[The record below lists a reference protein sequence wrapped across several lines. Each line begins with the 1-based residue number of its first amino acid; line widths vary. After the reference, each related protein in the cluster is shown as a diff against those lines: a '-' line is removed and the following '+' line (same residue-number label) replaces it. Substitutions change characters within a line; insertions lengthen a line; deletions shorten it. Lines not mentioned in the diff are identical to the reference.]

1 MMRVKTK
8 KKLSAML
15 GALRKKLARAEQA
28 PSVHWMRGMAQQ
40 LVLLASAAH
49 EDAAADAHYGRR
61 FRTMAEALRALP
73 DDAPPAVRAETKRL
87 MGELAQATA
96 DELAGER
103 SEYVCAFLP
112 YKAAMWDSLESI
124 WRAADADPMCRTI
137 VMPLTYAERNADG
150 TARVWLNER
159 EKFPA
164 DVPTVACDADALAQL
179 HPDAIFVHNPYD
191 EYNTA
196 TSVDMTFYS
205 SRLKEMT
212 DCLVYV
218 PYYVTSG
225 GMAEFQRNL
234 PPYGNFDAIIVQSE
248 AIMPFF
254 DPSFQDRLLPLG
266 SPKLDRI
273 VRICNNPPEPPEEW
287 RSRLAGRT
295 VYFFNTSIG
304 GLMGDTDHFYRKM
317 KYVFDCFRNRTDACL
332 LWRPHPL
339 FFSTIRTQRPEYAER
354 FEALRDAFV
363 AEGLGILDTTPDI
376 ETTIALC
383 DVYVGDSGTSVTS
396 LFMAAGKPL
405 FLLNNRIERA
415 PQPGDL
421 QAFLPSGLY
430 GNEAEGWLVL
440 ADNTLWHRDAQNV
453 YHFACNLSPY
463 HSNWYFTH
471 VVACGG
477 RLYAIPSSALEVLVI
492 EEGRVVHS
500 IPLRASE
507 NTYGGNFTDALVD
520 ADPANQRYL
529 FLRPV
534 RYPWLVRIDTE
545 TDEVTYIDGV
555 QERTVYESEA
565 HEWFVGG
572 ALYEGGRLYL
582 ASPKTHD
589 VLVLDDCTL
598 ACEHIRLA
606 QDDSWG
612 ANKIARDPMTGD
624 LWLLPTIG
632 YRIVRWSPKANDV
645 RVYDAEVD
653 GISCFHPW
661 YEVACGE
668 LPFSQA
674 VFLEDRV
681 LLVPLWADR
690 FLSIRRADGKVET
703 WQAPDAFFEAPADGY
718 RPRTGMGRFVRVDG
732 TRGLYY
738 NCNARRLWRIDFQ
751 TNACEEVPLSID
763 EDDLRRHAPG
773 FAQISQWVRY
783 GCQEDARQSLPMLL
797 DGTLPGAPF
806 DAAAEREA
814 YSAVAANIGTCGET
828 VYEHI
833 KKVLIEKGS
842 H

>member
-1 MMRVKTK
+1 MRLTTK
-8 KKLSAML
+8 KKLSALL
-15 GALRKKLARAEQA
+15 GALLRKLARAEQA

-40 LVLLASAAH
+40 LGLLATAARQ
-49 EDAAADAHYGRR
+49 DAAADAVYGER
-61 FRTMAEALRALP
+61 FRAMAGAIDALP
-73 DDAPPAVRAETKRL
+73 HDAPDAVRSETKRL
-87 MGELAQATA
+87 IDELVQATA
-96 DELAGER
+96 DEIA
-103 SEYVCAFLP
+103 SEAPELVFAFLP

-124 WRAADADPMCRTI
+124 WRAADADPQCRAI
-137 VMPLTYAERNADG
+137 VMPVPYAERNADG
-150 TARVWLNER
+150 TARAWHNEADQL
-159 EKFPA
+159 PD
-164 DVPTVACDADALAQL
+164 DVPAYACDADALAQL

-196 TSVDMTFYS
+196 TSVDMAFYS
-205 SRLKEMT
+205 SRLKDMT
-212 DCLVYV
+212 DALVYV

-225 GMAEFQRNL
+225 GMGEFQRSL
-234 PPYGNFDAIIVQSE
+234 PPYENFDVIVVQS
-248 AIMPFF
+248 ASIVPYF
-254 DPSFQDRLLPLG
+254 DPALQDRLLPLG

-273 VRICNNPPEPPEEW
+273 VRICNDPPAPPEEW

-295 VYFFNTSIG
+295 VYFYNTSIG
-304 GLMGDTDHFYRKM
+304 GLMGDTAHFYEKM
-317 KYVFDCFRNRTDACL
+317 KYVFDCFRGRKDACL

-354 FEALRDAFV
+354 FEALRDAFL
-363 AEGLGILDTTPDI
+363 AEGNGIYDTTPDI
-376 ETTIALC
+376 ERTIALS
-383 DVYVGDSGTSVTS
+383 DVYVGDAGTSVTA

-405 FLLNNRIERA
+405 FLLNNRITRA
-415 PQPGDL
+415 PQPEDL
-421 QAFLPSGLY
+421 RSFLPGWVF
-430 GNEAEGWLVL
+430 GNEATEWTILPDL
-440 ADNTLWHRDAQNV
+440 TLWHRDEQNV
-453 YHFACNLSPY
+453 YHFACHLSEH
-463 HSNWYFTH
+463 HSGGYVSY
-471 VVACGG
+471 VVERGG
-477 RLYAIPSSALEVLVI
+477 HLYAIPASGRDVLVI
-492 EEGRVVHS
+492 EHGRVVRTIS
-500 IPLRASE
+500 LRDSG
-507 NTYGGNFTDALVD
+507 NSYGGNFADALVD
-520 ADPANQRYL
+520 TDDANQRYL

-612 ANKIARDPMTGD
+612 ANTIARDPMTGD

-718 RPRTGMGRFVRVDG
+718 RPRTAMGRFVRVDG

-763 EDDLRRHAPG
+763 AEDLRRHAPG
-773 FAQISQWVRY
+773 FADLSEWVRY
-783 GCQEDARQSLPMLL
+783 GCEETALQSLPMLL

>member
-555 QERTVYESEA
+555 QQLTVYESEA

-612 ANKIARDPMTGD
+612 ANTIARDPMTGD

-681 LLVPLWADR
+681 LLVPNIADR
-690 FLSIRRADGKVET
+690 FIEIRRADGAVKT
-703 WQAPDAFFEAPADGY
+703 WTPPEAFDEMPADSY
-718 RPRTGMGRFVRVDG
+718 RPRTGKGRFLRVDG

-738 NCNARRLWRIDFQ
+738 NRNARRLWRIDFQ

>member
-248 AIMPFF
+248 AILPFF

-555 QERTVYESEA
+555 QQLTVYESEA

-572 ALYEGGRLYL
+572 ALYENGRLYL
-582 ASPKTHD
+582 ASPRTHD
-589 VLVLDDCTL
+589 VLVLDDRTL
-598 ACEHIRLA
+598 ACENIHLA
-606 QDDSWG
+606 EDGWG
-612 ANKIARDPMTGD
+612 ANILARDPLTGD
-624 LWLLPTIG
+624 IWLLPAVG
-632 YRIVRWSPKANDV
+632 YHVYRWSPATDDI
-645 RVYDAEVD
+645 RVYDTEID
-653 GISCFHPW
+653 GITCFHTW
-661 YEVACGE
+661 FEVECGE
-668 LPFSQA
+668 VPFRQA

-681 LLVPLWADR
+681 LLVPNLANR
-690 FLSIRRADGKVET
+690 FIEIDRADGTVKT
-703 WQAPDAFFEAPADGY
+703 WTPPAEFDEMPADSY
-718 RPRTGMGRFVRVDG
+718 RPRTGKGQFLRVDG

-773 FAQISQWVRY
+773 FAQLSQWVRY
-783 GCQEDARQSLPMLL
+783 GCEENARQSLPMLL

>member
-1 MMRVKTK
+1 MRLTTK
-8 KKLSAML
+8 KKLSALL
-15 GALRKKLARAEQA
+15 GALLRKLARAEQA

-40 LVLLASAAH
+40 LGLLATAARQ
-49 EDAAADAHYGRR
+49 DAAADAVYGER
-61 FRTMAEALRALP
+61 FRAMAGAIDALP
-73 DDAPPAVRAETKRL
+73 HDAPDAVRSETKRL
-87 MGELAQATA
+87 IDELVQATA
-96 DELAGER
+96 DEIA
-103 SEYVCAFLP
+103 SEAPELVFAFLP

-124 WRAADADPMCRTI
+124 WRAADADPQCRAI
-137 VMPLTYAERNADG
+137 VMPVPYAERNADG
-150 TARVWLNER
+150 TARAWHNEADQL
-159 EKFPA
+159 PD
-164 DVPTVACDADALAQL
+164 DVPAYACDADALAQL

-196 TSVDMTFYS
+196 TSVDMAFYS
-205 SRLKEMT
+205 SRLKDMT
-212 DCLVYV
+212 DALVYV

-225 GMAEFQRNL
+225 GMGEFQRSL
-234 PPYGNFDAIIVQSE
+234 PPYENFDVIVVQS
-248 AIMPFF
+248 ASIVPYF
-254 DPSFQDRLLPLG
+254 DPALQDRLLPLG

-612 ANKIARDPMTGD
+612 ANTIARDPMTGD

-718 RPRTGMGRFVRVDG
+718 RPRTAMGRFVRVDG

-763 EDDLRRHAPG
+763 AEDLRRHAPG
-773 FAQISQWVRY
+773 FADLSEWVRY
-783 GCQEDARQSLPMLL
+783 GCEETALQSLPMLL

-806 DAAAEREA
+806 DAAAERTA
-814 YSAVAANIGTCGET
+814 YSTVAANIGTCGDI
-828 VYEHI
+828 VYEQI
-833 KKVLIEKGS
+833 KNALIEKGS

>member
-612 ANKIARDPMTGD
+612 ANTIARDPMTGD

-681 LLVPLWADR
+681 LLVPNIADR
-690 FLSIRRADGKVET
+690 FIEIRRADGAVKT
-703 WQAPDAFFEAPADGY
+703 WTPPEAFDEMPADSY
-718 RPRTGMGRFVRVDG
+718 RPRTGKGRFLRVDG

-738 NCNARRLWRIDFQ
+738 NRNARRLWRIDFQ